1 MALGRPAQGSVKQP
15 IVMDAKHMHF
25 GGGQTET
32 MLTLLTGHL
41 RSSCHRRAASHISQ
55 VRHDTSTANG
65 ICPGMRARH
74 GGERIA
80 TERNA
85 QRRTTR

>member
-32 MLTLLTGHL
+32 MLTLLTGHV
-41 RSSCHRRAASHISQ
+41 RRDHVDGEWNMS
-55 VRHDTSTANG
+55 RHACS
-65 ICPGMRARH
+65 AR
-74 GGERIA
+74 R
-80 TERNA
+80 
-85 QRRTTR
+85 